1 MRCRGLGR
9 HKGKVAMWAKLAA
22 AASLF
27 CGVLGFLMGPGAAWA
42 EDRKTKI
49 ITFES
54 SGAISTGT
62 SYSSGFLVENYSEG
76 VLLVNVSAKSGTPIF
91 SLVIQTSD
99 DNSTYYYQSTLENIT
114 ETGTT
119 AYEVTNFGKYMRL
132 KEVVSGVTS
141 VTAEIK
147 GVFKN

>member
-1 MRCRGLGR
+1 
-9 HKGKVAMWAKLAA
+9 
-22 AASLF
+22 
-27 CGVLGFLMGPGAAWA
+27 MGPGAAWA